1 MDKLNRAYH
10 VCPNAAKLKFL
21 SISPRVLH
29 RNFKFKS
36 RAGNR
41 YFPEFLVIA
50 KFASEA
56 PQWLASFG
64 IGTLVAAGLLLS
76 VGTVVAQAADDAK
89 TCTKDSG
96 EVAIDA
102 CSRAIS
108 SKRTSGHA
116 LARLYLNRGAER
128 RIKEDYDTALTDFA
142 EAIKIDK
149 KYADA
154 YFNRC
159 SIYNFKK
166 AYDSAVTEC
175 SQAIKLGPSADATLA
190 GDSERLGKDVALS
203 DYYSER
209 GFAYFSKS
217 DYLHALPDLD
227 NAIRLNPHNGRALKT
242 RGLTYEAKGDS
253 RAQADLASAKLLG
266 E

>member
-1 MDKLNRAYH
+1 MDQRFRTYH
-10 VCPNAAKLKFL
+10 ACLL
-21 SISPRVLH
+21 
-29 RNFKFKS
+29 
-36 RAGNR
+36 
-41 YFPEFLVIA
+41 
-50 KFASEA
+50 
-56 PQWLASFG
+56 
-64 IGTLVAAGLLLS
+64 AGLLLGAGS
-76 VGTVVAQAADDAK
+76 AQAADDAK
-89 TCTKDSG
+89 TCSKESG

-108 SKRTSGHA
+108 SKHYNGHT

-128 RIKEDYDTALTDFA
+128 RGKADYDAALTDFA
-142 EAIKIDK
+142 EAIRIDK

-166 AYDSAVTEC
+166 AYDSAITEC
-175 SQAIKLGPSADATLA
+175 SQAIKLGPAADATVA
-190 GDSERLGKDVALS
+190 GGSEKLGKDLALS
-203 DYYSER
+203 DYYTER
-209 GFAYFSKS
+209 GFAYFSKD

-227 NAIRLNPHNGRALKT
+227 SAIRLNPNNGRALKT